1 MLVGTVNYISCTFRV
16 LQELVGLSALSQ
28 LHTLSLCDPTYPP
41 NPVCRLCNYSTHTLY
56 HLPHLQWLDDR
67 EVKGHQLQQV
77 VQGLVS
83 SKKLY
88 YRMREHQARMACLQ
102 ECKTLCDKQL
112 SICEP
117 TLSCIRTLTQHIKS
131 VSKDNV
137 FEYMCCFIPSPLSLF
152 CSISVLT

>member
-1 MLVGTVNYISCTFRV
+1 MV
-16 LQELVGLSALSQ
+16 ELCSLSQ
-28 LHTLSLCDPTYPP
+28 LHTLSLCDPAYPP

-88 YRMREHQARMACLQ
+88 YRMREHQSKMACLQ
-102 ECKTLCDKQL
+102 ECKALHDKQISL
-112 SICEP
+112 CESSL
-117 TLSCIRTLTQHIKS
+117 TCIRTLTQHIKS
-131 VSKDNV
+131 VWRYYVNV
-137 FEYMCCFIPSPLSLF
+137 KCMHKFAHFLYAL
-152 CSISVLT
+152 CSCNSAVIWMERKRQSVRCW